1 MQQIIR
7 GEQHSFPN
15 APWWVWTNLRGGEA
29 VSFHLWCK
37 HQRFEKTA
45 DFLSSVC
52 MIEPSVHES
61 SASRD
66 WKNEKQSSLLI
77 FFNSCDHMYKHTLL
91 LHWWFSRTH
100 DKLTLRWGSWVKINT
115 TQWWNLPLWY
125 VWESLSYVQAPGTDE
140 TKDKI
145 NWKWP
150 EIVHERFIYYTP
162 NNITIFQSLSSLA
175 IQWTGINWSSNIDL
189 THY

>member
-15 APWWVWTNLRGGEA
+15 APRWVWTNLRGGEA

-100 DKLTLRWGSWVKINT
+100 DKLT
-115 TQWWNLPLWY
+115 QWWNLPLWY
-125 VWESLSYVQAPGTDE
+125 VWESTHAKKKRPKVMCKLQELMKPKTKSIENGLKLFMKDLSIIPQIISPYSKAFLRWPFNGLASTEAP
-140 TKDKI
+140 I
-145 NWKWP
+145 
-150 EIVHERFIYYTP
+150 
-162 NNITIFQSLSSLA
+162 
-175 IQWTGINWSSNIDL
+175 
-189 THY
+189 